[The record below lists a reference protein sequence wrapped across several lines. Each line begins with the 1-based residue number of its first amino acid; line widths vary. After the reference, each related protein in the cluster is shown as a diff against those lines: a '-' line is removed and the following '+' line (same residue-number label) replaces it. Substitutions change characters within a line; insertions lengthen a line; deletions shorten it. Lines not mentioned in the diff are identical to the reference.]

1 MALYIIQQ
9 APFVAEQYDY
19 WYGFLNID
27 INANNTSLTKN
38 FYANGND
45 DTLGSNNVKNN
56 ILDQFTISKTNWFIN

>member
-19 WYGFLNID
+19 GYGFLNIY
-27 INANNTSLTKN
+27 INANNTSLTGT

-56 ILDQFTISKTNWFIN
+56 ILDQFTISQTN